1 MTDWNLEWDMD
12 SNLDHIFDV
21 IKKTVNVITSCET
34 QSQLE
39 GATVYVKNVET
50 YFDCFKSN
58 ANQSK
63 FLLGKVSH
71 FKTLLALKK
80 KSIRYVRVK

>member
-1 MTDWNLEWDMD
+1 MKDWNLEWDMD

-39 GATVYVKNVET
+39 GAAIYVKNVEK
-50 YFDCFKSN
+50 YFNCFESN
-58 ANQSK
+58 AKQSK

-80 KSIRYVRVK
+80 KSIRHARVR